1 MIQRIS
7 KRFLSLLLVAVMV
20 LALVPAIT
28 LPAFAA
34 TSGTV
39 TGLADE
45 NIGLSF
51 SGTADNAWSASGM
64 QIVGSARS
72 KSGSCSSDLGHPMC
86 RIGRRL

>member
-34 TSGTV
+34 TNGTV
-39 TGLADE
+39 TGLSDS

-51 SGTADNAWSASGM
+51 DGTADNAWSASGT
-64 QIVGSARS
+64 QIIGKARS
-72 KSGSCSSDLGHPMC
+72 TSGSCGGSSN
-86 RIGRRL
+86 

>member
-39 TGLADE
+39 TGLSDT

-51 SGTADNAWSASGM
+51 SGDEHFGLLSNFSVSRIFPDCSIGHICGHSLHYYSA
-64 QIVGSARS
+64 
-72 KSGSCSSDLGHPMC
+72 
-86 RIGRRL
+86 

>member
-34 TSGTV
+34 TSGAV
-39 TGLADE
+39 TGLSDPTLACALPAQQMMLGVPAARRSSVRL
-45 NIGLSF
+45 GL
-51 SGTADNAWSASGM
+51 
-64 QIVGSARS
+64 R
-72 KSGSCSSDLGHPMC
+72 LGQAAAVAVTTVL
-86 RIGRRL
+86 R

>member
-34 TSGTV
+34 TNV
-39 TGLADE
+39 
-45 NIGLSF
+45 
-51 SGTADNAWSASGM
+51 SA
-64 QIVGSARS
+64 IVNGKR
-72 KSGSCSSDLGHPMC
+72 KT
-86 RIGRRL
+86 RRKQA